1 MNYIVTTTN
10 ITKQYKDTTA
20 LNNVS
25 VHIPRGSIY
34 GLVGNN
40 GAGKTTLMRLL
51 LGLQN
56 PTSGQIKI
64 ADNIKNGSY
73 IRNSC
78 SISVLVCQ
86 TKLEISAILDKKSK
100 VQCF

>member
-25 VHIPRGSIY
+25 IHIPRGSIY

-40 GAGKTTLMRLL
+40 GAGKQLL
-51 LGLQN
+51 
-56 PTSGQIKI
+56 
-64 ADNIKNGSY
+64 
-73 IRNSC
+73 
-78 SISVLVCQ
+78 
-86 TKLEISAILDKKSK
+86 
-100 VQCF
+100 

>member
-25 VHIPRGSIY
+25 IHIPRGSIY

-40 GAGKTTLMRLL
+40 GAGKTTLMR
-51 LGLQN
+51 
-56 PTSGQIKI
+56 PV
-64 ADNIKNGSY
+64 SY
-73 IRNSC
+73 
-78 SISVLVCQ
+78 
-86 TKLEISAILDKKSK
+86 THLDVYKR
-100 VQCF
+100 QYLFGFYIINMQHHNM